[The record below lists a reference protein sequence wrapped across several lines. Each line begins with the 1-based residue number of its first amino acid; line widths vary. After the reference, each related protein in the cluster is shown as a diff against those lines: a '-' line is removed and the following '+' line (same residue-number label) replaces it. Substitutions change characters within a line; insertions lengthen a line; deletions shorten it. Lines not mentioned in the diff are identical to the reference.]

1 MKDGIEPILVVDLD
15 GTLLRSDIL
24 YETFWSSFGK
34 DWRTP
39 VFSVAAVVSGRARLK
54 RYLAASA
61 HLDVSLLPYDPA
73 LIAYIKDW
81 RLHGGRTALV
91 TASDQEV
98 AGRIAD
104 HLGIFDEVYGS
115 DGAENLKGSVKADF
129 LTKRFGA
136 EGYLY
141 MGDAAADLPVWQ
153 KACKVI
159 TVNASATLK
168 TQTGKIGKEVEH
180 LSTVQKSLRPYF
192 RAMRPHQWLKNILV
206 FVPMLAAHE
215 VEVATLVQSS
225 LAFFAFCG
233 VASSVYV
240 LNDLL
245 DLAADRTHPRK
256 RFRPFAS
263 GSVPIAHGS
272 WMAAGLLLLGLGI
285 GAGLGWQFLVVI
297 IGYYALTVA
306 YSLKLKQLI
315 VIDICVLA
323 GLYTIRILA
332 GSAATNIQLSMWL
345 FGFSTFFFFSLA
357 ALKRQAELVDAV
369 ERGVANANGRGY
381 QVADLPIVSMIALG
395 SGYVSVLVMALYA
408 NSPTVRELYAHP
420 HALAG
425 ICAILLYWVTYMVMI
440 THRGLMHDD
449 PIVFAAKDR
458 KSQICFFLT
467 AAYALVGALM

>member
-1 MKDGIEPILVVDLD
+1 MIE
-15 GTLLRSDIL
+15 
-24 YETFWSSFGK
+24 K
-34 DWRTP
+34 NQ
-39 VFSVAAVVSGRARLK
+39 
-54 RYLAASA
+54 YL
-61 HLDVSLLPYDPA
+61 
-73 LIAYIKDW
+73 
-81 RLHGGRTALV
+81 
-91 TASDQEV
+91 
-98 AGRIAD
+98 
-104 HLGIFDEVYGS
+104 
-115 DGAENLKGSVKADF
+115 
-129 LTKRFGA
+129 LTK
-136 EGYLY
+136 
-141 MGDAAADLPVWQ
+141 
-153 KACKVI
+153 
-159 TVNASATLK
+159 
-168 TQTGKIGKEVEH
+168 
-180 LSTVQKSLRPYF
+180 
-192 RAMRPHQWLKNILV
+192 KNIAQFFLV
-206 FVPMLAAHE
+206 
-215 VEVATLVQSS
+215 
-225 LAFFAFCG
+225 CG
-233 VASSVYV
+233 VSRA
-240 LNDLL
+240 
-245 DLAADRTHPRK
+245 
-256 RFRPFAS
+256 
-263 GSVPIAHGS
+263 I
-272 WMAAGLLLLGLGI
+272 M
-285 GAGLGWQFLVVI
+285 
-297 IGYYALTVA
+297 
-306 YSLKLKQLI
+306 KQLI